1 MSNNNSKPNNNN
13 NNNPNQNTNQNYN
26 NYNQNGYNGQN
37 SYNTQYQNYNEQ
49 GYQEGYNQ
57 QYQNYNEQDYPEGY
71 NQQYQNYN
79 EQDYP
84 EGYNQQY
91 QNYNNANQ
99 QYQNNQQYDYSN
111 QNYQTNNQYNY
122 GNQQNNNQQYQTYS
136 GSSNNQQYQNYNNTN
151 SQQGY
156 NQQYQNYNNPAQNQQ
171 NTQNNG
177 QFYQNN
183 NRPNNPQGFN
193 PNKKKKSKLVPIV
206 SSILGVVL
214 LSGGGLYYY
223 SKSTNKPISSIFSF
237 GKKSDEELYSPVLE
251 KYKKAMD
258 SGEIKSDSDV
268 NNFAIENYNS
278 KGKNKNYIKYV
289 YYDIDGNGRN
299 ELLICDKDNLNSPF
313 AIYSYDNSNKVNLI
327 YQVESG
333 NDISKSV
340 FYNDKSIWI
349 HDTTNNNDTYIV
361 YKLNDDG
368 SKFERVHDI
377 NFAEYKKINKKFKD
391 SISSEEFESKDEFF
405 KKYAIPT
412 DKIDFSKLGYKSL
425 YYYNDPNAQE
435 EKQSNNNNNNNEK
448 KDENKAEFTN
458 SQLALIGRLLL
469 RDSTSPENILTHYET
484 GFIMEEQQGFLITHL
499 GTESSKVIVK
509 KVDNGIEILAAD
521 ADTPAARRNYVVK
534 KKATYQE
541 IKDKFKKEDIDKINK
556 IIEEY
561 KKTRNYEKGQFN
573 IKD

>member
-13 NNNPNQNTNQNYN
+13 NNNNQNQNTNQNYS
-26 NYNQNGYNGQN
+26 NYNQNDYNEQN
-37 SYNTQYQNYNEQ
+37 SYNNQYQNYNNQGYQEGYNNQYQNYNEQ
-49 GYQEGYNQ
+49 SYQGS
-57 QYQNYNEQDYPEGY
+57 
-71 NQQYQNYN
+71 
-79 EQDYP
+79 
-84 EGYNQQY
+84 YNQQY
-91 QNYNNANQ
+91 QNYNNSNQ

-122 GNQQNNNQQYQTYS
+122 GNQQNNNQQYQNYS
-136 GSSNNQQYQNYNNTN
+136 GSSNNQQYQNYNNAN
-151 SQQGY
+151 GQQGY
-156 NQQYQNYNNPAQNQQ
+156 NQQYQNYNNPGQYQQ

-183 NRPNNPQGFN
+183 NRPNNSQGFD

-206 SSILGVVL
+206 SSILGIVL

-237 GKKSDEELYSPVLE
+237 GKKSDEELYTPVLE

-258 SGEIKSDSDV
+258 SGEVKSDSEV

-278 KGKNKNYIKYV
+278 KGKNKDYIRYV

-349 HDTTNNNDTYIV
+349 HDTTNNNDTYVV
-361 YKLNDDG
+361 YKLKDDG
-368 SKFERVHDI
+368 SKFEKVHDI
-377 NFAEYKKINKKFKD
+377 NSAEYKKINKKFKD

-412 DKIDFSKLGYKSL
+412 DKIDFSKLGYKAL

-435 EKQSNNNNNNNEK
+435 EQKNSDKEKQ
-448 KDENKAEFTN
+448 ENKPEFTN
-458 SQLALIGRLLL
+458 SQLALIGRALFYDSMDSLKSL
-469 RDSTSPENILTHYET
+469 RLDYDT
-484 GFIMEEQQGFLITHL
+484 GFTMSEHNGILATSL
-499 GTESSKVIVK
+499 GTGGSIIQVVK
-509 KVDNGIEILAAD
+509 NDTGIDIRVLD
-521 ADTPAARRNYVVK
+521 YDKPAAQRDFKVYKSV
-534 KKATYQE
+534 TYKE
-541 IKDKFKKEDIDKINK
+541 IKEKLSKEDIDKINK

-561 KKTRNYEKGQFN
+561 KHTRNYEKGQFN

>member
-13 NNNPNQNTNQNYN
+13 NNSNQNTNQNYS

-37 SYNTQYQNYNEQ
+37 SYNNQYQNYNEQ

-57 QYQNYNEQDYPEGY
+57 QYQNYN
-71 NQQYQNYN
+71 NS
-79 EQDYP
+79 
-84 EGYNQQY
+84 
-91 QNYNNANQ
+91 NQ
-99 QYQNNQQYDYSN
+99 QYQNNQQYDYLN
-111 QNYQTNNQYNY
+111 QNYQSNNQYNY
-122 GNQQNNNQQYQTYS
+122 GNQQNYNQQYQNYP
-136 GSSNNQQYQNYNNTN
+136 GSTNNQQYQNYNNVN
-151 SQQGY
+151 SQQNY
-156 NQQYQNYNNPAQNQQ
+156 NNQYQNYNNPAQNQQ

-333 NDISKSV
+333 NDISKTI

-361 YKLNDDG
+361 YKLKDDG

-435 EKQSNNNNNNNEK
+435 EKQSDNNNNNNEK

-458 SQLALIGRLLL
+458 SQLALIGRALL

-534 KKATYQE
+534 KKATFQE

>member
-13 NNNPNQNTNQNYN
+13 NNSNQNTNQNYS

-37 SYNTQYQNYNEQ
+37 NYNNQYQNYNEQ

-57 QYQNYNEQDYPEGY
+57 QYQNYN
-71 NQQYQNYN
+71 NS
-79 EQDYP
+79 
-84 EGYNQQY
+84 
-91 QNYNNANQ
+91 NQ

-122 GNQQNNNQQYQTYS
+122 GNQQNNGQQYQNYP
-136 GSSNNQQYQNYNNTN
+136 GSTNNQQYQNYNNVN
-151 SQQGY
+151 SQQNY
-156 NQQYQNYNNPAQNQQ
+156 SNQYQNYNNPAQNQQ

-183 NRPNNPQGFN
+183 NRPNNSQGFN

-237 GKKSDEELYSPVLE
+237 GKKSDEELYTPILE

-258 SGEIKSDSDV
+258 SGEVKSDSEI

-278 KGKNKNYIKYV
+278 KGKNKDYIKYV

-333 NDISKSV
+333 NDISKSI

-361 YKLNDDG
+361 YKLKDDG

-405 KKYAIPT
+405 KKYAMPT

-435 EKQSNNNNNNNEK
+435 EKQSDNNNNNNEK

-458 SQLALIGRLLL
+458 SQLALIGRALL

-499 GTESSKVIVK
+499 GTESSKVIVN

-541 IKDKFKKEDIDKINK
+541 IKDKFKKEDMDKINK

>member
-13 NNNPNQNTNQNYN
+13 NSNQNTNQNYS

-37 SYNTQYQNYNEQ
+37 SYNNQYQNYNEQ

-57 QYQNYNEQDYPEGY
+57 QYQNYN
-71 NQQYQNYN
+71 NS
-79 EQDYP
+79 
-84 EGYNQQY
+84 
-91 QNYNNANQ
+91 NQ

-111 QNYQTNNQYNY
+111 QNYQSNNQYNY
-122 GNQQNNNQQYQTYS
+122 GNQQNYNQQYQNYP
-136 GSSNNQQYQNYNNTN
+136 GSTNNQQYQNYNNVN
-151 SQQGY
+151 SQQNY
-156 NQQYQNYNNPAQNQQ
+156 NNQYQNYNNPAQNQQ

-237 GKKSDEELYSPVLE
+237 GKKSDEELYTPILE

-258 SGEIKSDSDV
+258 SGEVKSDSEI

-278 KGKNKNYIKYV
+278 KGKNKDYIKYV

-361 YKLNDDG
+361 YKLKDDD

-391 SISSEEFESKDEFF
+391 SISSEEFGSKDEFF

-412 DKIDFSKLGYKSL
+412 DKIDFSKLGYKAL

-435 EKQSNNNNNNNEK
+435 EKQNDSNNNNNEK

-458 SQLALIGRLLL
+458 SQLALIGRALL

-541 IKDKFKKEDIDKINK
+541 IKDKFKKEDMDKINK

-561 KKTRNYEKGQFN
+561 KHTRNYEKGQFN

>member
-26 NYNQNGYNGQN
+26 NYNQNDYNGQN
-37 SYNTQYQNYNEQ
+37 SYNNQYQNYNEQ
-49 GYQEGYNQ
+49 DYQEGYNQ
-57 QYQNYNEQDYPEGY
+57 QYQNYN
-71 NQQYQNYN
+71 NS
-79 EQDYP
+79 
-84 EGYNQQY
+84 
-91 QNYNNANQ
+91 NQ

-122 GNQQNNNQQYQTYS
+122 GNQQNNGQQYQNYP
-136 GSSNNQQYQNYNNTN
+136 GSTNNQQYQYYNNVNSQQNYNN
-151 SQQGY
+151 
-156 NQQYQNYNNPAQNQQ
+156 QYQNYNNPAQNQQ

-183 NRPNNPQGFN
+183 NRSNNSQGFN

-237 GKKSDEELYSPVLE
+237 GKKSDEELYTPVLE

-258 SGEIKSDSDV
+258 SGEIKSDSEV

-278 KGKNKNYIKYV
+278 KGKNKDYIKYV

-361 YKLNDDG
+361 YKLKDDG
-368 SKFERVHDI
+368 AKFEKVHDI

-405 KKYAIPT
+405 KKYALPT
-412 DKIDFSKLGYKSL
+412 DKIDFSKLGYKAL
-425 YYYNDPNAQE
+425 YYYNDPNAQQE
-435 EKQSNNNNNNNEK
+435 QQNNNNSEK

-458 SQLALIGRLLL
+458 SQLALIGRVLFYDSMDSLNSL
-469 RDSTSPENILTHYET
+469 RLDYDTGFTMSENNGILTT
-484 GFIMEEQQGFLITHL
+484 SL
-499 GTESSKVIVK
+499 GTGGSIIQVVK
-509 KVDNGIEILAAD
+509 NDTGIDIKILD
-521 ADTPAARRNYVVK
+521 YDKPAAQRDFKVYKSV
-534 KKATYQE
+534 TYKE
-541 IKDKFKKEDIDKINK
+541 IKEKLSKEDMDKINK

>member
-1 MSNNNSKPNNNN
+1 MSNNNSKQNNNN
-13 NNNPNQNTNQNYN
+13 NSNQNTNQNYS

-37 SYNTQYQNYNEQ
+37 NYNNQYQNYNEQ

-57 QYQNYNEQDYPEGY
+57 QYQS
-71 NQQYQNYN
+71 
-79 EQDYP
+79 
-84 EGYNQQY
+84 
-91 QNYNNANQ
+91 YNNSNQ

-111 QNYQTNNQYNY
+111 QNYQSNNQYNY
-122 GNQQNNNQQYQTYS
+122 GNQQNYNQQYQNYP
-136 GSSNNQQYQNYNNTN
+136 GSTNNQQYQNYNNVN
-151 SQQGY
+151 SQQNY
-156 NQQYQNYNNPAQNQQ
+156 NNQYQNYNNPAQNQQ

-177 QFYQNN
+177 QFYRNN

-278 KGKNKNYIKYV
+278 KGKNKDYIKYV

-313 AIYSYDNSNKVNLI
+313 AIYSYDNSNKFNLI

-361 YKLNDDG
+361 YKLKDDD

-391 SISSEEFESKDEFF
+391 SISSEEFGSKDEFF

-412 DKIDFSKLGYKSL
+412 DKIDFSKLGYKAL

-435 EKQSNNNNNNNEK
+435 EKQNDSNNNNNEK

-458 SQLALIGRLLL
+458 SQLALIGRALL

-541 IKDKFKKEDIDKINK
+541 IKDKFKKEDMDKINK

-561 KKTRNYEKGQFN
+561 KHTRNYEKGQFN

>member
-13 NNNPNQNTNQNYN
+13 NNNSNQNTNQNYS

-37 SYNTQYQNYNEQ
+37 SYNNQYQNYNEQ
-49 GYQEGYNQ
+49 DYQEGYNQ
-57 QYQNYNEQDYPEGY
+57 QYQNYN
-71 NQQYQNYN
+71 NS
-79 EQDYP
+79 
-84 EGYNQQY
+84 
-91 QNYNNANQ
+91 NQ

-122 GNQQNNNQQYQTYS
+122 SNQQNNGQQYQNYP
-136 GSSNNQQYQNYNNTN
+136 GSTNNQQYQNYNNVN
-151 SQQGY
+151 SQQNY
-156 NQQYQNYNNPAQNQQ
+156 SNQYQNYNNPAQNQQ

-333 NDISKSV
+333 NDISKTI

-361 YKLNDDG
+361 YKLKDDG

-412 DKIDFSKLGYKSL
+412 DKIDFSKLGYKAL

-435 EKQSNNNNNNNEK
+435 EKQSDSNNNNNEK

-458 SQLALIGRLLL
+458 SQLALIGRALL

-534 KKATYQE
+534 KKATFQE

>member
-13 NNNPNQNTNQNYN
+13 NSNQNTNQNYS
-26 NYNQNGYNGQN
+26 NYNKNDYNGQN
-37 SYNTQYQNYNEQ
+37 SYNNQYQNYNEQVYQEGYNQQNYNEQ
-49 GYQEGYNQ
+49 GYQE
-57 QYQNYNEQDYPEGY
+57 E
-71 NQQYQNYN
+71 
-79 EQDYP
+79 
-84 EGYNQQY
+84 YNQQY
-91 QNYNNANQ
+91 QNYNNSNQ

-122 GNQQNNNQQYQTYS
+122 GNQQNNGQQYQNYP
-136 GSSNNQQYQNYNNTN
+136 GSTNNQQYQNYNNVN
-151 SQQGY
+151 SQQNY
-156 NQQYQNYNNPAQNQQ
+156 NNQYQNYNNPAQNQQ

-183 NRPNNPQGFN
+183 NRSNNPQGFT

-278 KGKNKNYIKYV
+278 KGKNKDYIKYV

-333 NDISKSV
+333 NDISKSI

-361 YKLNDDG
+361 YKLKDDG

-435 EKQSNNNNNNNEK
+435 EKQSDNNNNNNEK

-458 SQLALIGRLLL
+458 SQLALIGRALL

-521 ADTPAARRNYVVK
+521 ADTPAARRNYVIK
-534 KKATYQE
+534 KKATFQE

>member
-13 NNNPNQNTNQNYN
+13 NNQNQNTNQNYS
-26 NYNQNGYNGQN
+26 NYNQNDYNEQN
-37 SYNTQYQNYNEQ
+37 SYNNQYQNYNNQGYQEGYNNQYQNYNEQ
-49 GYQEGYNQ
+49 SYQGS
-57 QYQNYNEQDYPEGY
+57 
-71 NQQYQNYN
+71 
-79 EQDYP
+79 
-84 EGYNQQY
+84 YNQQY
-91 QNYNNANQ
+91 QNYNNSNQ

-122 GNQQNNNQQYQTYS
+122 GNQQNNNQQYQNYS
-136 GSSNNQQYQNYNNTN
+136 GSSNNQQYQNYNNAN
-151 SQQGY
+151 GQQGY
-156 NQQYQNYNNPAQNQQ
+156 NQQYQNYNNPGQYQQ

-183 NRPNNPQGFN
+183 NRPNNSQGFD

-206 SSILGVVL
+206 SSILGIVL

-237 GKKSDEELYSPVLE
+237 GKKSDEELYTPVLE

-258 SGEIKSDSDV
+258 SGEVKSDSEV

-278 KGKNKNYIKYV
+278 KGKNKDYIKYV

-349 HDTTNNNDTYIV
+349 HDTTNNNDTYVV
-361 YKLNDDG
+361 YKLKDDG
-368 SKFERVHDI
+368 SKFEKVHDI
-377 NFAEYKKINKKFKD
+377 NSAEYKKINKKFKD

-412 DKIDFSKLGYKSL
+412 DKIDFSKLGYKAL

-435 EKQSNNNNNNNEK
+435 EQKNSDKEKQ
-448 KDENKAEFTN
+448 ENKPEFTN
-458 SQLALIGRLLL
+458 SQLALIGRALFYDSMDSLKSL
-469 RDSTSPENILTHYET
+469 RLDYDT
-484 GFIMEEQQGFLITHL
+484 GFTMSEHNGILATSL
-499 GTESSKVIVK
+499 GTGGSIIQVVK
-509 KVDNGIEILAAD
+509 NDTGIDIRVLD
-521 ADTPAARRNYVVK
+521 YDKPAAQRDFKVYKSV
-534 KKATYQE
+534 TYKE
-541 IKDKFKKEDIDKINK
+541 IKEKLSKEDIDKINK

-561 KKTRNYEKGQFN
+561 KHTRNYEKGQFN

>member
-13 NNNPNQNTNQNYN
+13 NNNNQNQNTNQNYS
-26 NYNQNGYNGQN
+26 NYNQNDYNEQN
-37 SYNTQYQNYNEQ
+37 SYNNQYQNYNNQGYQEGYNNQYQNYNEQ
-49 GYQEGYNQ
+49 SYQGS
-57 QYQNYNEQDYPEGY
+57 
-71 NQQYQNYN
+71 
-79 EQDYP
+79 
-84 EGYNQQY
+84 YNQQY
-91 QNYNNANQ
+91 QNYNNSNQ

-122 GNQQNNNQQYQTYS
+122 GNQQNNNQQYQNYS
-136 GSSNNQQYQNYNNTN
+136 GSSNNQQYQNYNNAN
-151 SQQGY
+151 GQQGY
-156 NQQYQNYNNPAQNQQ
+156 NQQYQNYNNPGQYQQ

-183 NRPNNPQGFN
+183 NRPNNSQGFD

-206 SSILGVVL
+206 SSILGIVL

-237 GKKSDEELYSPVLE
+237 GKKSDEELYTPVLE

-258 SGEIKSDSDV
+258 SGEVKSDSEV

-278 KGKNKNYIKYV
+278 KGKNKDYIRYV

-349 HDTTNNNDTYIV
+349 HDTTNNNDTYVV
-361 YKLNDDG
+361 YKLKDDG
-368 SKFERVHDI
+368 SKFEKVHDI

-412 DKIDFSKLGYKSL
+412 DKIDFSKLGYKAL

-435 EKQSNNNNNNNEK
+435 EQKNSDKEKQ
-448 KDENKAEFTN
+448 ENKPEFTN
-458 SQLALIGRLLL
+458 SQLALIGRALFYDSMDSLKSL
-469 RDSTSPENILTHYET
+469 RLDYDT
-484 GFIMEEQQGFLITHL
+484 GFTMSEHNGILATSL
-499 GTESSKVIVK
+499 GTGGSIIQVVK
-509 KVDNGIEILAAD
+509 NDTGIDIRVLD
-521 ADTPAARRNYVVK
+521 YDKPAAQRDFKVYKSV
-534 KKATYQE
+534 TYKE
-541 IKDKFKKEDIDKINK
+541 IKEKLSKEDIDKINK

-561 KKTRNYEKGQFN
+561 KHTRNYEKGQFN

>member
-13 NNNPNQNTNQNYN
+13 NNLNQNTNQNYS

-37 SYNTQYQNYNEQ
+37 NYNNQYQNYNEQ

-57 QYQNYNEQDYPEGY
+57 QYQNYNEQDYQE
-71 NQQYQNYN
+71 
-79 EQDYP
+79 E
-84 EGYNQQY
+84 YNQQY
-91 QNYNNANQ
+91 QNYNNSNQ

-122 GNQQNNNQQYQTYS
+122 GNQQNNGQQYQNYP
-136 GSSNNQQYQNYNNTN
+136 GSTNNQQYQNYNNVN
-151 SQQGY
+151 SQQNY
-156 NQQYQNYNNPAQNQQ
+156 NNQYQNYSNPGQYQQ
-171 NTQNNG
+171 NTQNNE

-237 GKKSDEELYSPVLE
+237 GKKSDEELYTPVLE

-258 SGEIKSDSDV
+258 SGEVKSDSEI

-278 KGKNKNYIKYV
+278 KGKNKDYIKYV

-361 YKLNDDG
+361 YKLKDDG
-368 SKFERVHDI
+368 SKFEKVHDI
-377 NFAEYKKINKKFKD
+377 NFAEYKKLNKKFKD

-405 KKYAIPT
+405 KKYAMPT
-412 DKIDFSKLGYKSL
+412 DKIDFSKLGYKAL
-425 YYYNDPNAQE
+425 YYYNDSNAQE
-435 EKQSNNNNNNNEK
+435 EKQSDNNNNNNEK

-458 SQLALIGRLLL
+458 SQLALIGRALL

-534 KKATYQE
+534 KKATFQE

>member
-1 MSNNNSKPNNNN
+1 MSNNNSKLNNNN
-13 NNNPNQNTNQNYN
+13 NSNQNTNQNYS

-37 SYNTQYQNYNEQ
+37 NYNNQYQNYNEQ

-57 QYQNYNEQDYPEGY
+57 QNYNEQS
-71 NQQYQNYN
+71 YQ
-79 EQDYP
+79 

-91 QNYNNANQ
+91 QNYNNSNQ

-122 GNQQNNNQQYQTYS
+122 GNQQNNGQQYQNYP
-136 GSSNNQQYQNYNNTN
+136 GSTNNQQYQNYNNVN
-151 SQQGY
+151 SQQNY
-156 NQQYQNYNNPAQNQQ
+156 SNQYQNYNNPAQNQQ

-237 GKKSDEELYSPVLE
+237 GKKSDEELYTPILE

-258 SGEIKSDSDV
+258 SGEVKSDSEI

-278 KGKNKNYIKYV
+278 KGKNKDYIKYV

-333 NDISKSV
+333 NDISKSI

-361 YKLNDDG
+361 YKLKDDG

-435 EKQSNNNNNNNEK
+435 GKQNDNNNNNNEK

-458 SQLALIGRLLL
+458 SQLALIGRALL

-534 KKATYQE
+534 KKATFQE

>member
-1 MSNNNSKPNNNN
+1 MSNNNSKLNNNN
-13 NNNPNQNTNQNYN
+13 NNSNQNTNQNYS

-37 SYNTQYQNYNEQ
+37 SYNNQYQNYNEQ
-49 GYQEGYNQ
+49 GYQDGYNQ
-57 QYQNYNEQDYPEGY
+57 QYQNYNEQDY
-71 NQQYQNYN
+71 Q
-79 EQDYP
+79 

-91 QNYNNANQ
+91 QNYNNSNQ

-122 GNQQNNNQQYQTYS
+122 GNQQNNNQQYQNYS
-136 GSSNNQQYQNYNNTN
+136 SSSNNHQYQNYNNTN
-151 SQQGY
+151 GQQGY
-156 NQQYQNYNNPAQNQQ
+156 NQQYQNYNNPGQYQQ
-171 NTQNNG
+171 NTQNNK

-193 PNKKKKSKLVPIV
+193 PNKKKKSKLFPIV

-258 SGEIKSDSDV
+258 SGEVKSDSEI

-278 KGKNKNYIKYV
+278 KGKNKDYIKYV

-333 NDISKSV
+333 NDISKSI

-361 YKLNDDG
+361 YKLKDDG

-405 KKYAIPT
+405 KKYAMPT

-435 EKQSNNNNNNNEK
+435 EKQSDNNNNNNEK

-458 SQLALIGRLLL
+458 SQLALIGRALL

-534 KKATYQE
+534 KKATFQE

>member
-1 MSNNNSKPNNNN
+1 MSNNNTKPNNSNN
-13 NNNPNQNTNQNYN
+13 SNQNTNQNYS
-26 NYNQNGYNGQN
+26 NYNQNDYNGQN
-37 SYNTQYQNYNEQ
+37 SYNNQYQNYNEQ

-57 QYQNYNEQDYPEGY
+57 QYQNYNEQDY
-71 NQQYQNYN
+71 Q
-79 EQDYP
+79 

-91 QNYNNANQ
+91 QNYNNSNQ

-122 GNQQNNNQQYQTYS
+122 GNQQNNGQQYQNYP
-136 GSSNNQQYQNYNNTN
+136 GSTNNQQYQNYNNVN
-151 SQQGY
+151 SQQNY
-156 NQQYQNYNNPAQNQQ
+156 NNQYQNYNNPAQNQQ

-183 NRPNNPQGFN
+183 NRPNNPQRFN

-278 KGKNKNYIKYV
+278 KGKNKDYIKYV

-333 NDISKSV
+333 NDISKSI

-361 YKLNDDG
+361 YKLKDDG
-368 SKFERVHDI
+368 SKFGRVHDI
-377 NFAEYKKINKKFKD
+377 NFAEYKKLNKKFKD

-435 EKQSNNNNNNNEK
+435 EKQSDNNNNNNEK

-458 SQLALIGRLLL
+458 SQLALIGRALL

-534 KKATYQE
+534 KKATFQE

>member
-13 NNNPNQNTNQNYN
+13 NLNQNTNQNYS
-26 NYNQNGYNGQN
+26 NYNQTEYNEQN
-37 SYNTQYQNYNEQ
+37 SYNNQYQNYNEQ

-57 QYQNYNEQDYPEGY
+57 QYQNYN
-71 NQQYQNYN
+71 NS
-79 EQDYP
+79 
-84 EGYNQQY
+84 
-91 QNYNNANQ
+91 NQ

-122 GNQQNNNQQYQTYS
+122 GNQQNNGQQYQNYP
-136 GSSNNQQYQNYNNTN
+136 GSTNNQQYQNYNNVN
-151 SQQGY
+151 SQQNY
-156 NQQYQNYNNPAQNQQ
+156 SNQYQNYNNPAQNQQ

-193 PNKKKKSKLVPIV
+193 PDKKKKSKLVPIV

-237 GKKSDEELYSPVLE
+237 GKKSDEELYTPILE

-258 SGEIKSDSDV
+258 SGEVKSDSEI

-278 KGKNKNYIKYV
+278 KGKNKDYIKYV

-333 NDISKSV
+333 NDISKSI

-361 YKLNDDG
+361 YKLKDDG

-435 EKQSNNNNNNNEK
+435 EKQSDNNNNNNEK

-458 SQLALIGRLLL
+458 SQLALIGRALL

-534 KKATYQE
+534 KKATFQE

>member
-1 MSNNNSKPNNNN
+1 MSNNNSKPNNNNNN

-26 NYNQNGYNGQN
+26 NYNQNDYNGQN
-37 SYNTQYQNYNEQ
+37 SYNNQFKNYNEQ

-57 QYQNYNEQDYPEGY
+57 QYQNYN
-71 NQQYQNYN
+71 NS
-79 EQDYP
+79 
-84 EGYNQQY
+84 
-91 QNYNNANQ
+91 NQ

-122 GNQQNNNQQYQTYS
+122 GNQQNNGQQYQNYP
-136 GSSNNQQYQNYNNTN
+136 GSTNNQQYQNYNNVN
-151 SQQGY
+151 SQQNY
-156 NQQYQNYNNPAQNQQ
+156 NNQYQNYNNPAQNQQ
-171 NTQNNG
+171 NTQNNR

-237 GKKSDEELYSPVLE
+237 GKKSDEELYTPVLE

-258 SGEIKSDSDV
+258 SGEIKSDSEV

-278 KGKNKNYIKYV
+278 KGKNKDYIKYV

-333 NDISKSV
+333 NDISKSI

-361 YKLNDDG
+361 YKLKDDG
-368 SKFERVHDI
+368 SKFEKVHDI
-377 NFAEYKKINKKFKD
+377 NLAEYKKINKKFKD

-405 KKYAIPT
+405 KKYALPT
-412 DKIDFSKLGYKSL
+412 DKIDFSKLGYKAL
-425 YYYNDPNAQE
+425 YYYNDPNAQQE
-435 EKQSNNNNNNNEK
+435 QQNNNNSEK

-458 SQLALIGRLLL
+458 SQLALIGRVLFYDSMDSLNSL
-469 RDSTSPENILTHYET
+469 RLDYDTGFTMSENNGILTT
-484 GFIMEEQQGFLITHL
+484 SL
-499 GTESSKVIVK
+499 GTGGSIIQVVK
-509 KVDNGIEILAAD
+509 NDTGIDIKILD
-521 ADTPAARRNYVVK
+521 YDKPAAQRDFKVYKSV
-534 KKATYQE
+534 TYKE
-541 IKDKFKKEDIDKINK
+541 IKEKLSKEDMDKINK

>member
-13 NNNPNQNTNQNYN
+13 NNQNQNTNQNYS
-26 NYNQNGYNGQN
+26 NYNQNDYNEQN
-37 SYNTQYQNYNEQ
+37 SYNNQYQNYNNQGYQEGYNNQYQNYNEQ
-49 GYQEGYNQ
+49 SYQGS
-57 QYQNYNEQDYPEGY
+57 
-71 NQQYQNYN
+71 
-79 EQDYP
+79 
-84 EGYNQQY
+84 YNQQY
-91 QNYNNANQ
+91 QNYNNSNQ

-122 GNQQNNNQQYQTYS
+122 GNQQNNNQQYQNYS
-136 GSSNNQQYQNYNNTN
+136 GSSNNQQYQNYNNAN
-151 SQQGY
+151 GQQGY
-156 NQQYQNYNNPAQNQQ
+156 NQQYQNYNNPGQYQQ

-183 NRPNNPQGFN
+183 NRPNNSQGFD

-206 SSILGVVL
+206 SSILGIVL

-237 GKKSDEELYSPVLE
+237 GKKSDEELYTPVLE

-258 SGEIKSDSDV
+258 SGEVKSDSEV

-278 KGKNKNYIKYV
+278 KGKNKDYIRYV

-349 HDTTNNNDTYIV
+349 HDTTNNNDTYVV
-361 YKLNDDG
+361 YKLKDDG
-368 SKFERVHDI
+368 SKFEKVHDI

-412 DKIDFSKLGYKSL
+412 DKIDFSKLGYKVL

-435 EKQSNNNNNNNEK
+435 EKQNDSNNNNNEK

-458 SQLALIGRLLL
+458 SQLALIGRALL

-534 KKATYQE
+534 KKATFQE

-561 KKTRNYEKGQFN
+561 KHTRNYEKGQFN

>member
-13 NNNPNQNTNQNYN
+13 NNNLNQNTNQNYS

-37 SYNTQYQNYNEQ
+37 NYNNQYQNYNEQ

-57 QYQNYNEQDYPEGY
+57 QYQNYNEQDYQE
-71 NQQYQNYN
+71 
-79 EQDYP
+79 E
-84 EGYNQQY
+84 YNQQY
-91 QNYNNANQ
+91 QNYNNSNQ

-122 GNQQNNNQQYQTYS
+122 GNQQNNGQQYQNYP
-136 GSSNNQQYQNYNNTN
+136 GSTNNQQYQNYNNVN
-151 SQQGY
+151 SQQNY
-156 NQQYQNYNNPAQNQQ
+156 NNQYQNYSNPGQYQQ
-171 NTQNNG
+171 NTQNNE

-237 GKKSDEELYSPVLE
+237 GKKSDEELYTPVLE

-258 SGEIKSDSDV
+258 SGEVKSDSEI

-278 KGKNKNYIKYV
+278 KGKNKDYIKYV

-361 YKLNDDG
+361 YKLKDDG
-368 SKFERVHDI
+368 SKFEKVHDI
-377 NFAEYKKINKKFKD
+377 NFAEYKKLNKKFKD

-405 KKYAIPT
+405 KKYAMPT
-412 DKIDFSKLGYKSL
+412 DKIDFSKLGYKAL
-425 YYYNDPNAQE
+425 YYYNDSNAQE
-435 EKQSNNNNNNNEK
+435 EKQSDNNNNNNEK

-458 SQLALIGRLLL
+458 SQLALIGRALL

-534 KKATYQE
+534 KKATFQE

>member
-13 NNNPNQNTNQNYN
+13 NNLNQNTNQNYS

-37 SYNTQYQNYNEQ
+37 NYNNQYQNYNEQ

-57 QYQNYNEQDYPEGY
+57 QYQNYNEQDYQE
-71 NQQYQNYN
+71 
-79 EQDYP
+79 E
-84 EGYNQQY
+84 YNQQY
-91 QNYNNANQ
+91 QNYNNSNQ

-122 GNQQNNNQQYQTYS
+122 GNQQNNGQQYQNYP
-136 GSSNNQQYQNYNNTN
+136 GSTNNQQYQNYNNVN
-151 SQQGY
+151 SQQNY
-156 NQQYQNYNNPAQNQQ
+156 NNQYQNYSNPGQYQQ
-171 NTQNNG
+171 NTQNNE

-237 GKKSDEELYSPVLE
+237 GKKSDEELYTPVLE

-258 SGEIKSDSDV
+258 SGEVKSDSEI

-278 KGKNKNYIKYV
+278 KGKNKDYIKYV

-361 YKLNDDG
+361 YKLKDDG
-368 SKFERVHDI
+368 SKFEKVHDI
-377 NFAEYKKINKKFKD
+377 NFAEYKKLNKKFKD

-405 KKYAIPT
+405 KKYAMPT
-412 DKIDFSKLGYKSL
+412 DKIDFSKLGYKAL
-425 YYYNDPNAQE
+425 YYYNDSNAQE
-435 EKQSNNNNNNNEK
+435 EKQSDNNNNNNEK
-448 KDENKAEFTN
+448 KDENKAEFTK
-458 SQLALIGRLLL
+458 SQLALIGRALL

-534 KKATYQE
+534 KKATFQE

>member
-13 NNNPNQNTNQNYN
+13 NNNNSNQNTNQNYS
-26 NYNQNGYNGQN
+26 NYNQNSYNGQN
-37 SYNTQYQNYNEQ
+37 NYNNQYQNYNEQGYQEGYNQQNYNEQ

-57 QYQNYNEQDYPEGY
+57 QYQNYN
-71 NQQYQNYN
+71 NL
-79 EQDYP
+79 
-84 EGYNQQY
+84 
-91 QNYNNANQ
+91 NQ

-122 GNQQNNNQQYQTYS
+122 GNQQNNGQQYQNYP
-136 GSSNNQQYQNYNNTN
+136 GSTNYQQYQNYNNVN
-151 SQQGY
+151 SQQNY
-156 NQQYQNYNNPAQNQQ
+156 SNQYQNYNNPAQNQQ

-193 PNKKKKSKLVPIV
+193 PDKKKKSKLVPIV

-361 YKLNDDG
+361 YKLKDDG

-435 EKQSNNNNNNNEK
+435 QQQNNNNNNEKKDEK

-458 SQLALIGRLLL
+458 SQLALIGRALL

-484 GFIMEEQQGFLITHL
+484 GAIMEEQNGFLITHL

-521 ADTPAARRNYVVK
+521 ADTPASRRNYVVK

>member
-13 NNNPNQNTNQNYN
+13 NNNSNQNTNQNYS

-37 SYNTQYQNYNEQ
+37 SYNNQYQNYNEQ

-57 QYQNYNEQDYPEGY
+57 QYQNYN
-71 NQQYQNYN
+71 NS
-79 EQDYP
+79 
-84 EGYNQQY
+84 
-91 QNYNNANQ
+91 NQ

-111 QNYQTNNQYNY
+111 QNYQSNNQYNY
-122 GNQQNNNQQYQTYS
+122 GNQQNYNQQYQNYP
-136 GSSNNQQYQNYNNTN
+136 GSTNNQQYQNYNNVN
-151 SQQGY
+151 SQQNY
-156 NQQYQNYNNPAQNQQ
+156 NNQYQNYNNPAQNQQ
-171 NTQNNG
+171 NTQING

-214 LSGGGLYYY
+214 ISGGGLYYY

-333 NDISKSV
+333 NDISKTI

-361 YKLNDDG
+361 YKLKDDG

-435 EKQSNNNNNNNEK
+435 GKQSDNNNNNNEK

-458 SQLALIGRLLL
+458 SQLALIGRALL

-534 KKATYQE
+534 KKATFQE

>member
-1 MSNNNSKPNNNN
+1 MSNNNSKPKNNNN
-13 NNNPNQNTNQNYN
+13 NNSNQNTNQNYS

-37 SYNTQYQNYNEQ
+37 NYNNQYQNYNEQ

-57 QYQNYNEQDYPEGY
+57 QYQNYNEQDYQER
-71 NQQYQNYN
+71 
-79 EQDYP
+79 
-84 EGYNQQY
+84 YNQQY
-91 QNYNNANQ
+91 QNYNNSNQ

-111 QNYQTNNQYNY
+111 QNYQTNSQYNY
-122 GNQQNNNQQYQTYS
+122 GNQQNNSQQYQNYP
-136 GSSNNQQYQNYNNTN
+136 GSTNNQQYQNYNNVN
-151 SQQGY
+151 SQQNY
-156 NQQYQNYNNPAQNQQ
+156 NSQYQNYKNPAQNQQ

-177 QFYQNN
+177 QFYQN

-237 GKKSDEELYSPVLE
+237 GKKSDEELYTPVLE

-258 SGEIKSDSDV
+258 SGEVKSDSVV

-278 KGKNKNYIKYV
+278 KGKNKDYIKYV

-333 NDISKSV
+333 NDISKSI

-349 HDTTNNNDTYIV
+349 HDTSSNNDTYIV
-361 YKLNDDG
+361 YKLKDDG
-368 SKFERVHDI
+368 SKFEKVHDI
-377 NFAEYKKINKKFKD
+377 NFAEYKKLNKKFKD

-405 KKYAIPT
+405 KKYVMPT
-412 DKIDFSKLGYKSL
+412 DKIDFSKLGYKAL

-435 EKQSNNNNNNNEK
+435 EKQNDSNDNNNNEK
-448 KDENKAEFTN
+448 KDENKAEFTK
-458 SQLALIGRLLL
+458 SQLALIGRALL

-534 KKATYQE
+534 KKATFQE

>member
-13 NNNPNQNTNQNYN
+13 NNNQNQNTNQNYS
-26 NYNQNGYNGQN
+26 NYNQNDYNEQN
-37 SYNTQYQNYNEQ
+37 SYNNQYQNYNNQGYQEGYNNQYQNYNEQ
-49 GYQEGYNQ
+49 SYQGS
-57 QYQNYNEQDYPEGY
+57 
-71 NQQYQNYN
+71 
-79 EQDYP
+79 
-84 EGYNQQY
+84 YNQQY
-91 QNYNNANQ
+91 QNYNNSNQ

-122 GNQQNNNQQYQTYS
+122 GNQQNNNQQYQNYS
-136 GSSNNQQYQNYNNTN
+136 GSSNNQQYQNYNNAN
-151 SQQGY
+151 GQQGY
-156 NQQYQNYNNPAQNQQ
+156 NQQYQNYNNPGQYQQ

-183 NRPNNPQGFN
+183 NRPNNSQGFD

-206 SSILGVVL
+206 SSILGIVL

-237 GKKSDEELYSPVLE
+237 GKKSDEELYTPVLE

-258 SGEIKSDSDV
+258 SGEVKSDSEV

-278 KGKNKNYIKYV
+278 KGKNKDYIRYV

-299 ELLICDKDNLNSPF
+299 ELLICDKDNLKSPF

-349 HDTTNNNDTYIV
+349 HDTTNNNDTYVV
-361 YKLNDDG
+361 YKLKDDG
-368 SKFERVHDI
+368 SKFEKVHDI

-412 DKIDFSKLGYKSL
+412 DKIDFSKLGYKAL

-435 EKQSNNNNNNNEK
+435 EQKNSDKEKQ
-448 KDENKAEFTN
+448 ENKPEFTN
-458 SQLALIGRLLL
+458 SQLALIGRALFYDSMDSLKSL
-469 RDSTSPENILTHYET
+469 RLDYDT
-484 GFIMEEQQGFLITHL
+484 GFTMSEHNGILATSL
-499 GTESSKVIVK
+499 GTGGSIIQVVK
-509 KVDNGIEILAAD
+509 NDTGIDIRVLD
-521 ADTPAARRNYVVK
+521 YDKPAAQRDFKVYKSV
-534 KKATYQE
+534 TYKE
-541 IKDKFKKEDIDKINK
+541 IKEKLSKEDIDKINK

-561 KKTRNYEKGQFN
+561 KHTRNYEKGQFN

>member
-1 MSNNNSKPNNNN
+1 MSNNNSKQNNNN
-13 NNNPNQNTNQNYN
+13 NNSNQNTNQNYS

-37 SYNTQYQNYNEQ
+37 NYNNQYQNYNEQ

-57 QYQNYNEQDYPEGY
+57 QYQS
-71 NQQYQNYN
+71 
-79 EQDYP
+79 
-84 EGYNQQY
+84 
-91 QNYNNANQ
+91 YNNSNQ

-111 QNYQTNNQYNY
+111 QNYQSNNQYNY
-122 GNQQNNNQQYQTYS
+122 GNQQNYNQQYQNYP
-136 GSSNNQQYQNYNNTN
+136 GSTNNQQYQNYNNVN
-151 SQQGY
+151 SQQNY
-156 NQQYQNYNNPAQNQQ
+156 NNQYQNYNNPAQNQQ

-223 SKSTNKPISSIFSF
+223 SKSTNKPISSIFSI
-237 GKKSDEELYSPVLE
+237 GKKSDEELYTPVLE

-278 KGKNKNYIKYV
+278 KGKNKDYIKYV

-361 YKLNDDG
+361 YKLKDDG

-412 DKIDFSKLGYKSL
+412 DKIDFSKLGYKAL
-425 YYYNDPNAQE
+425 YYYNDSNAQE
-435 EKQSNNNNNNNEK
+435 EKQSDSNNNNNNNEK

-458 SQLALIGRLLL
+458 SQLALIGRALL

-541 IKDKFKKEDIDKINK
+541 IKDKFKKEDMDKINK

-561 KKTRNYEKGQFN
+561 KHTRNYEKGQFN

>member
-1 MSNNNSKPNNNN
+1 MSNNNSKSNNNN
-13 NNNPNQNTNQNYN
+13 NNNYPNQNYG
-26 NYNQNGYNGQN
+26 NYNQNEYNGQ
-37 SYNTQYQNYNEQ
+37 TNYNNQYENYNNQ

-57 QYQNYNEQDYPEGY
+57 QYQNNNEQGY
-71 NQQYQNYN
+71 
-79 EQDYP
+79 QD
-84 EGYNQQY
+84 GY
-91 QNYNNANQ
+91 NQ

-111 QNYQTNNQYNY
+111 QNYQNNNQYNY
-122 GNQQNNNQQYQTYS
+122 GNQQNNNQQYQNYP
-136 GSSNNQQYQNYNNTN
+136 GSTNNLQYQNYNNVN
-151 SQQGY
+151 SQQSH
-156 NQQYQNYNNPAQNQQ
+156 NNQYQNYNNPGQNQQ
-171 NTQNNG
+171 NNQNDR

-183 NRPNNPQGFN
+183 RLNNPQGFN

-237 GKKSDEELYSPVLE
+237 GKKSDEELYTPVLE

-258 SGEIKSDSDV
+258 SGEVKSDSEV

-278 KGKNKNYIKYV
+278 KGKNKDYIRYV

-313 AIYSYDNSNKVNLI
+313 AIYSYDNSNNVNLI

-333 NDISKSV
+333 NDISKTI

-349 HDTTNNNDTYIV
+349 HDTSSNNDTYVV
-361 YKLNDDG
+361 YKLKDDG
-368 SKFERVHDI
+368 SKFEKVHDI
-377 NFAEYKKINKKFKD
+377 NFAEYKKLNKKFKD
-391 SISSEEFESKDEFF
+391 SISSEEFGSKDEFF
-405 KKYAIPT
+405 KKYGIPT
-412 DKIDFSKLGYKSL
+412 DKIDFSKLGYKAL

-435 EKQSNNNNNNNEK
+435 EKQNDSNNNNNEK

-458 SQLALIGRLLL
+458 SQLALIGRALL

-541 IKDKFKKEDIDKINK
+541 IKDKFKKEDMDKINK

-561 KKTRNYEKGQFN
+561 KHTRNYEKGQFN

>member
-1 MSNNNSKPNNNN
+1 MSNNNSKQNNNN
-13 NNNPNQNTNQNYN
+13 NNSNQNTNQNYS

-37 SYNTQYQNYNEQ
+37 NYNNQYQNYNEQ

-57 QYQNYNEQDYPEGY
+57 QYQS
-71 NQQYQNYN
+71 
-79 EQDYP
+79 
-84 EGYNQQY
+84 
-91 QNYNNANQ
+91 YNNSNQ

-111 QNYQTNNQYNY
+111 QNYQSNNQYNY
-122 GNQQNNNQQYQTYS
+122 GNQQNNGQQYQNYP
-136 GSSNNQQYQNYNNTN
+136 GSTNNQQYQNYNNVN
-151 SQQGY
+151 SQQNY
-156 NQQYQNYNNPAQNQQ
+156 SNQYQNYNNPA
-171 NTQNNG
+171 QNNG

-237 GKKSDEELYSPVLE
+237 GKKSDEELYTPILE

-258 SGEIKSDSDV
+258 SGEVKSDSEI

-278 KGKNKNYIKYV
+278 KGKNKDYIKYV

-333 NDISKSV
+333 NDISKSI

-361 YKLNDDG
+361 YKLKDDG

-435 EKQSNNNNNNNEK
+435 EKQSDNNNNNNEK

-458 SQLALIGRLLL
+458 SQLALIGRSLL

-541 IKDKFKKEDIDKINK
+541 IKDKFKKEDMDKINK

>member
-13 NNNPNQNTNQNYN
+13 NNLNQNTNQNYS

-37 SYNTQYQNYNEQ
+37 NYNNQYQNYNEQ

-57 QYQNYNEQDYPEGY
+57 QYQNYNEQDYQE
-71 NQQYQNYN
+71 
-79 EQDYP
+79 E
-84 EGYNQQY
+84 YNQQY
-91 QNYNNANQ
+91 QNYNNSNQ

-122 GNQQNNNQQYQTYS
+122 GNQQNNGQQYQNYP
-136 GSSNNQQYQNYNNTN
+136 GSTNNQQYQNYNNVN
-151 SQQGY
+151 SQQNY
-156 NQQYQNYNNPAQNQQ
+156 NNQYQNYSNPGQYQQ
-171 NTQNNG
+171 NTQNNE

-237 GKKSDEELYSPVLE
+237 GKKSDEELYTPVLE

-258 SGEIKSDSDV
+258 SGEVKSDSEI

-278 KGKNKNYIKYV
+278 KGKNKDYIKYV

-361 YKLNDDG
+361 YKLKDDG
-368 SKFERVHDI
+368 SKFEKVHDI
-377 NFAEYKKINKKFKD
+377 NFAEYKKLNKKFKD

-405 KKYAIPT
+405 KKYAMPT
-412 DKIDFSKLGYKSL
+412 DKIDFSKLGYKAL
-425 YYYNDPNAQE
+425 YYYNDSNAQE
-435 EKQSNNNNNNNEK
+435 EKQSDNNNNNNEK

-458 SQLALIGRLLL
+458 SQLALIGRALL

-521 ADTPAARRNYVVK
+521 ADTPSARRNYVVK
-534 KKATYQE
+534 KKATFQE

>member
-13 NNNPNQNTNQNYN
+13 NSNQNTNQNYS

-37 SYNTQYQNYNEQ
+37 NYNNQYQNYNEQ

-57 QYQNYNEQDYPEGY
+57 QYRNYNEQDYQER
-71 NQQYQNYN
+71 
-79 EQDYP
+79 
-84 EGYNQQY
+84 YNQQY
-91 QNYNNANQ
+91 QNYNNSNQ

-122 GNQQNNNQQYQTYS
+122 GNQQNN
-136 GSSNNQQYQNYNNTN
+136 GQQYQNYNNVN
-151 SQQGY
+151 SQQNY
-156 NQQYQNYNNPAQNQQ
+156 NNQYQNYNNPGQYQQ

-237 GKKSDEELYSPVLE
+237 GKKSDEELYTPVLE

-258 SGEIKSDSDV
+258 SGEVKSDSEV

-278 KGKNKNYIKYV
+278 KGKNKDYIKYV

-313 AIYSYDNSNKVNLI
+313 AIYSYDNSNNVNLI

-333 NDISKSV
+333 NDIWKTI

-349 HDTTNNNDTYIV
+349 HDTSNNNDTYVV
-361 YKLNDDG
+361 YKLKEDG
-368 SKFERVHDI
+368 SKFEKVHDI
-377 NFAEYKKINKKFKD
+377 NFAEYKKLNKKFKD
-391 SISSEEFESKDEFF
+391 SISSEEFGSKDEFF
-405 KKYAIPT
+405 KKYAMPN
-412 DKIDFSKLGYKSL
+412 DKIDFSNLGYKAL

-435 EKQSNNNNNNNEK
+435 EKQNDSNNNNNEK

-458 SQLALIGRLLL
+458 SQLALIGRALL
-469 RDSTSPENILTHYET
+469 RDSTSPENILTHHET
-484 GFIMEEQQGFLITHL
+484 GFVMEEQQEFLITDL
-499 GTESSKVIVK
+499 GTQSSKVVVK

-521 ADTPAARRNYVVK
+521 ANTPATQRNFVVK
-534 KKATYQE
+534 KKATFQE
-541 IKDKFKKEDIDKINK
+541 IKDKFKKEDLDKINK

-561 KKTRNYEKGQFN
+561 KQTRNYQNGRKIN
-573 IKD
+573 D

>member
-13 NNNPNQNTNQNYN
+13 NNNSNQNTNQNYS
-26 NYNQNGYNGQN
+26 NYNQNSYNGQN
-37 SYNTQYQNYNEQ
+37 SYNNQYQNSNKQ

-57 QYQNYNEQDYPEGY
+57 QYQNYNEQDY
-71 NQQYQNYN
+71 Q
-79 EQDYP
+79 

-91 QNYNNANQ
+91 QNYNNSNQ

-122 GNQQNNNQQYQTYS
+122 GNQQNNGQQYQNYP
-136 GSSNNQQYQNYNNTN
+136 GSTNNQQYQNYNNVN
-151 SQQGY
+151 SQQNY
-156 NQQYQNYNNPAQNQQ
+156 NNQYQNYNNPGQYQQ

-223 SKSTNKPISSIFSF
+223 SKSTNKPISSIFSI
-237 GKKSDEELYSPVLE
+237 GKKSDEELYTPVLE

-258 SGEIKSDSDV
+258 SSEIKSDSDV

-278 KGKNKNYIKYV
+278 KGKNKDYIKYV

-361 YKLNDDG
+361 YKLKDDG

-391 SISSEEFESKDEFF
+391 SISSEEFESKDDFF
-405 KKYAIPT
+405 KKYAMPT
-412 DKIDFSKLGYKSL
+412 DKIDFSKLGYKAL

-435 EKQSNNNNNNNEK
+435 EKQSDNNNNNNEK
-448 KDENKAEFTN
+448 KDENKAEFTK
-458 SQLALIGRLLL
+458 SQLALIGRALL

-509 KVDNGIEILAAD
+509 KIDNGIEILAAD

-541 IKDKFKKEDIDKINK
+541 IKDKFKKEDMDKINK

-561 KKTRNYEKGQFN
+561 KHTRNYEKGQFN

>member
-13 NNNPNQNTNQNYN
+13 NNQNQNTNQNYS
-26 NYNQNGYNGQN
+26 NYNQNDYNEQN
-37 SYNTQYQNYNEQ
+37 SYNNQYQNYNNQGYQEGYNNQYQNYNEQ
-49 GYQEGYNQ
+49 SYQGS
-57 QYQNYNEQDYPEGY
+57 
-71 NQQYQNYN
+71 
-79 EQDYP
+79 
-84 EGYNQQY
+84 YNQQY
-91 QNYNNANQ
+91 QNYNNSNQ

-122 GNQQNNNQQYQTYS
+122 GNQQNNNQQYQNYS
-136 GSSNNQQYQNYNNTN
+136 GSSNNQQYQNYNNAN
-151 SQQGY
+151 GQQGY
-156 NQQYQNYNNPAQNQQ
+156 NQQYQNYNNPGQYQQ

-183 NRPNNPQGFN
+183 NRPNNSQGFD

-206 SSILGVVL
+206 SSILGIVL

-237 GKKSDEELYSPVLE
+237 GKKSDEELYTPVLE

-258 SGEIKSDSDV
+258 SGEVKSDSEV

-278 KGKNKNYIKYV
+278 KGKNKDYIKYV

-349 HDTTNNNDTYIV
+349 HDTTNNNDTYVV
-361 YKLNDDG
+361 YKLKDDG
-368 SKFERVHDI
+368 SKFEKVHDI

-412 DKIDFSKLGYKSL
+412 DKIDFSKLGYKAL

-435 EKQSNNNNNNNEK
+435 EQKNSDKEKQ
-448 KDENKAEFTN
+448 ENKPEFTN
-458 SQLALIGRLLL
+458 SQLALIGRALFYDSMDSLKSL
-469 RDSTSPENILTHYET
+469 RLDYDT
-484 GFIMEEQQGFLITHL
+484 GFTMSEHNGILATSL
-499 GTESSKVIVK
+499 GTGGSIIQVVK
-509 KVDNGIEILAAD
+509 NDTGIDIRVLD
-521 ADTPAARRNYVVK
+521 YDKPAAQRDFKVYKSV
-534 KKATYQE
+534 TYKE
-541 IKDKFKKEDIDKINK
+541 IKEKLSKEDIDKINK

-561 KKTRNYEKGQFN
+561 KHTRNYEKGQFN

>member
-13 NNNPNQNTNQNYN
+13 NNQNQNTNQNYS
-26 NYNQNGYNGQN
+26 NYNQNDYNEQN
-37 SYNTQYQNYNEQ
+37 SYNNQYQNYNNQGYQEGYNNQYQNYNEQ
-49 GYQEGYNQ
+49 SYQGS
-57 QYQNYNEQDYPEGY
+57 
-71 NQQYQNYN
+71 
-79 EQDYP
+79 
-84 EGYNQQY
+84 YNQQY
-91 QNYNNANQ
+91 QNYNNSNQ

-122 GNQQNNNQQYQTYS
+122 GNQQNNNQQYQNYS
-136 GSSNNQQYQNYNNTN
+136 GSSNNQQYQNYNNAN
-151 SQQGY
+151 GQQGY
-156 NQQYQNYNNPAQNQQ
+156 NQQYQNYNNPGQYQQ

-183 NRPNNPQGFN
+183 NRPNNSQGFD

-206 SSILGVVL
+206 SSILGIVL

-237 GKKSDEELYSPVLE
+237 GKKSDEELYTPVLE

-258 SGEIKSDSDV
+258 SGEVKSDSEV

-278 KGKNKNYIKYV
+278 KGKNKDYIRYV

-349 HDTTNNNDTYIV
+349 HDTTNNNDTYVV
-361 YKLNDDG
+361 YKLKDDG
-368 SKFERVHDI
+368 SKFEKVHDI

-412 DKIDFSKLGYKSL
+412 DKIDFSKLGYKAL
-425 YYYNDPNAQE
+425 YYYSDPNAQE
-435 EKQSNNNNNNNEK
+435 EQKNSDKEKQ
-448 KDENKAEFTN
+448 ENKPEFTN
-458 SQLALIGRLLL
+458 SQLALIGRALFYDSMDSLKSL
-469 RDSTSPENILTHYET
+469 RLDYDT
-484 GFIMEEQQGFLITHL
+484 GFTMSEHNGILATSL
-499 GTESSKVIVK
+499 GTGGSIIQVVK
-509 KVDNGIEILAAD
+509 NDTGIDIRVLD
-521 ADTPAARRNYVVK
+521 YDKPAAQRDFKVYKSV
-534 KKATYQE
+534 TYKE
-541 IKDKFKKEDIDKINK
+541 IKEKLSKEDIDKINK

-561 KKTRNYEKGQFN
+561 KHTRNYEKGQFN

>member
-1 MSNNNSKPNNNN
+1 MSNNNSKQNNNN
-13 NNNPNQNTNQNYN
+13 NNNSNQNTNQNYS

-37 SYNTQYQNYNEQ
+37 NYNNQYQNYNEQ

-57 QYQNYNEQDYPEGY
+57 QYQS
-71 NQQYQNYN
+71 
-79 EQDYP
+79 
-84 EGYNQQY
+84 
-91 QNYNNANQ
+91 YNNSNQ

-111 QNYQTNNQYNY
+111 QNYQSNNQYNY
-122 GNQQNNNQQYQTYS
+122 GNQQNYNQQYQNYP
-136 GSSNNQQYQNYNNTN
+136 GSTNNQQYQNYNNVN
-151 SQQGY
+151 SQQNY
-156 NQQYQNYNNPAQNQQ
+156 NNQYQNYNNPAQNQQ

-223 SKSTNKPISSIFSF
+223 SKSTNKPISSIFSI
-237 GKKSDEELYSPVLE
+237 GKKSDEELYTPVLE

-278 KGKNKNYIKYV
+278 KGKNKDYIKYV

-361 YKLNDDG
+361 YKLKDDG

-412 DKIDFSKLGYKSL
+412 DKIDFSKLGYKAL
-425 YYYNDPNAQE
+425 YYYNDSNAQE
-435 EKQSNNNNNNNEK
+435 EKQSDNNNNNNEK

-458 SQLALIGRLLL
+458 SQLALIGRALL